1 MSLNNEGFSLSEV
14 VNQLVTDSNT
24 FNEGDGIVI
33 DGYFGDWNNI
43 EKQFNI
49 VSTAESEHVDLQN
62 YAAVEQNDNSYMYMS
77 VSGNVLNG
85 ISIPAYNA
93 KSMPDQKTGSTGS
106 TEPVNGDSNQETA
119 PLPVASSEDTIYVL
133 IDTDKNYNTGYSS
146 IGMDIGAEQM
156 VEIKGHYGIITK
168 RVLKEW
174 TGSEQ
179 GDWSWTNGN
188 IVDAAASGSELELEI
203 IEGKYWIHIVGWNGD
218 EDSSKSFTSI
228 TDGGRYVADASDN
241 AFYYRSV

>member
-1 MSLNNEGFSLSEV
+1 
-14 VNQLVTDSNT
+14 
-24 FNEGDGIVI
+24 
-33 DGYFGDWNNI
+33 
-43 EKQFNI
+43 
-49 VSTAESEHVDLQN
+49 
-62 YAAVEQNDNSYMYMS
+62 MYMS

-93 KSMPDQKTGSTGS
+93 KSMPDQKTESTGS

-203 IEGKYWIHIVGWNGD
+203 IEGNYWIHIVGWNGD
-218 EDSSKSFTSI
+218 GDSSKSFTSI
-228 TDGGRYVADASDN
+228 TDGGDESANIFNNNYKVSHSN
-241 AFYYRSV
+241 

>member
-1 MSLNNEGFSLSEV
+1 
-14 VNQLVTDSNT
+14 
-24 FNEGDGIVI
+24 
-33 DGYFGDWNNI
+33 
-43 EKQFNI
+43 
-49 VSTAESEHVDLQN
+49 
-62 YAAVEQNDNSYMYMS
+62 MYMS

-93 KSMPDQKTGSTGS
+93 KSMPDQKTESTGS

-188 IVDAAASGSELELEI
+188 IVDAAASGSELEL
-203 IEGKYWIHIVGWNGD
+203 
-218 EDSSKSFTSI
+218 
-228 TDGGRYVADASDN
+228 
-241 AFYYRSV
+241 